1 MAEIKQRHGWL
12 TAWLIFMIIANSV
25 AMLSL
30 LIAVIPSRNAPLWTM
45 LTSTQ
50 RYLTVANFV
59 VASANVVFS
68 VALFQ
73 WKKWGFFGFVGT
85 NVFVMAIALTM
96 AKPIGRV
103 LLPVLWV
110 VILYWLL
117 QIGKEKKGWTQLE

>member
-1 MAEIKQRHGWL
+1 
-12 TAWLIFMIIANSV
+12 MIIANSV